1 MMVRIQGGGG
11 GGRVKILSTYQ
22 IVSICND
29 YRISDNFRIR
39 VKLSRRG
46 KSSLGGV
53 KIHHV
58 GTCKRDSKMC
68 WVQLLTST
76 NQFFISV
83 PRLCYT

>member
-1 MMVRIQGGGG
+1 MVQIQGGGG
-11 GGRVKILSTYQ
+11 GAKILSTYQ
-22 IVSICND
+22 IVSIYSN
-29 YRISDNFRIR
+29 YRISDNFRIG

-58 GTCKRDSKMC
+58 GTCKRNSKMC
-68 WVQLLTST
+68 WVQLLTSRI
-76 NQFFISV
+76 QFFISV

>member
-1 MMVRIQGGGG
+1 MVQIQGVWGGG
-11 GGRVKILSTYQ
+11 AKILLTYQ

-29 YRISDNFRIR
+29 YRISDNFRIGA
-39 VKLSRRG
+39 KLSRRG

-53 KIHHV
+53 KTHHV

-76 NQFFISV
+76 I
-83 PRLCYT
+83 